1 MEIIDILT
9 PQVSDCGSFVVDNA
23 VDSVIVNIP
32 AGHKVMYAC
41 DDLSSFVRGDNFTI
55 LSIGYFIPE
64 RFMVYGYQNADP
76 AFVNSVPQISLLS
89 IGSLGLG
96 VPLHIGQNGKILIP
110 FPNYEFSIGQ
120 FIDTESSG
128 MTDPLFQI
136 TCKFPYDNDTD
147 KLLISMV
154 DVPAVL
160 NGKTF
165 NIVPFIKVMHNQ
177 GLI

>member
-9 PQVSDCGSFVVDNA
+9 PQISDCPSFVVNNA
-23 VDSVIVNIP
+23 VDNVSVSIG
-32 AGHKVMYAC
+32 AGYKTMFAC
-41 DDLSSFVRGDNFTI
+41 DNLQYFVRGDNFTI

-64 RFMVYGYQNADP
+64 RFMVYGYENADP
-76 AFVNSVPQISLLS
+76 AMVNSTPQIALLS
-89 IGSLGLG
+89 IGNLGLG
-96 VPLHIGQNGKILIP
+96 VPLRIGQNGKVNLP

-120 FIDTESSG
+120 FIDTEIMG
-128 MTDPLFQI
+128 ATDPLFKI
-136 TCKFPYDNDTD
+136 TCKFPYDGDTD

-154 DVPAVL
+154 DVPASL